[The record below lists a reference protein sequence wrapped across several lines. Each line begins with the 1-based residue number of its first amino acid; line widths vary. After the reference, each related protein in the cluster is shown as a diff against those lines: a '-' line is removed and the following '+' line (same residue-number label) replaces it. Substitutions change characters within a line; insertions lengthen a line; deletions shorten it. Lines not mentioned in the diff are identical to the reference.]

1 MAKVKYLRPI
11 MVWLNLLKIIGLVTR
26 GEMKWKGEKRRFVG
40 KFGSALDGQIS
51 LKCPNIPSIYYDN
64 GDFLPVL
71 TTAQPIVKA
80 PQLNTFKVI
89 FRVKNFFYRNHA
101 L

>member
-1 MAKVKYLRPI
+1 
-11 MVWLNLLKIIGLVTR
+11 
-26 GEMKWKGEKRRFVG
+26 MKWKGEKRRTVG
-40 KFGSALDGQIS
+40 KFGSGLDGQIS

-71 TTAQPIVKA
+71 TTAHSIVKA

-89 FRVKNFFYRNHA
+89 FRVKNFLLQKPCFEGKKVAQSA
-101 L
+101 LACKAA